1 MIISKVPAT
10 AGHGQSEWH
19 AAPFRLGRDRPVR
32 HASRRSA
39 RSVGGLLTLA
49 TLAGLACAPLADTHE
64 PAGPA
69 AAGPPTHEYP
79 ADRPDAG
86 REPTGPAAADT
97 LAHDPTAAPVLLG
110 VDVLVR
116 DGLELLVGRRVGL
129 ITNHTGRSWSADG
142 APAGVST
149 IDLVHQHP
157 GIDLVALF
165 SPEHGIRGD
174 VDRPVASGVD
184 DRTGLPIHS
193 LYGAT
198 RKPTPD
204 MLRGIDVLVFDIQD
218 IGTRYYSYVWTMAL
232 AMEAAAENGLAFV
245 VLDRPNPVGGE
256 LVQGN
261 VKPSYMPVA
270 FYETAARH
278 GMTAAE
284 IARYV
289 NGEYRLGTDLHV
301 VPMEGWR
308 RSMWWEAT
316 GVPWHPPSPNMPS
329 VESATHYPGTCLF
342 EGTNLSVGRGTPMA
356 FQQFGAP
363 WLDAES
369 VAAALGRRAL
379 PGVAIEVVT
388 FVPVGP
394 TDGKHP
400 GATVRGIRLTVTDR
414 QLYDPFQ
421 TGVAALLE
429 IVARHPSEFRWRE
442 GWFDGLAGGPRLR
455 RLVTRGAPLEEI
467 TAPWPAERAAFERA
481 RQAYLLY

>member
-1 MIISKVPAT
+1 
-10 AGHGQSEWH
+10 
-19 AAPFRLGRDRPVR
+19 
-32 HASRRSA
+32 
-39 RSVGGLLTLA
+39 
-49 TLAGLACAPLADTHE
+49 
-64 PAGPA
+64 
-69 AAGPPTHEYP
+69 
-79 ADRPDAG
+79 
-86 REPTGPAAADT
+86 
-97 LAHDPTAAPVLLG
+97 VLI
-110 VDVLVR
+110 R
-116 DGLELLVGRRVGL
+116 DGLALLVGRRVGL
-129 ITNHTGRSWSADG
+129 ITNHTGRSWAAAGAGVVATGDPSTGDSAGVD
-142 APAGVST
+142 GVST
-149 IDLVHQHP
+149 IDVMYHHP
-157 GIDLVALF
+157 GIELVALF

-232 AMEAAAENGLAFV
+232 AMEAAAEHGIAFV

-270 FYETAARH
+270 FYETAVRH
-278 GMTAAE
+278 GMTAGE

-289 NGEYRLGTDLHV
+289 NGEYELGVDLHV
-301 VPMEGWR
+301 VPMDGWR

-329 VESATHYPGTCLF
+329 MESATHYPGTCLF
-342 EGTNLSVGRGTPMA
+342 EGTNLSVGRGTPRA

-363 WLDAES
+363 WLDADA
-369 VAAALGRRAL
+369 VAAALRARDF
-379 PGVAIEVVT
+379 PGVAIEAVT

-414 QLYDPFQ
+414 DAYDPFLL
-421 TGVAALLE
+421 GLAAALD
-429 IVARHPSEFRWRE
+429 IANRHPADLRWIE
-442 GWFDGLAGGPRLR
+442 GWFDGLAGGPRIR
-455 RLVTRGAPLEEI
+455 RLITRGASLEEI
-467 TAPWPAERAAFERA
+467 AAPWAAEQEAFDRA
-481 RQAYLLY
+481 RHTYLLY